1 MFIKKEK
8 EFVHQYTDL
17 GSLPSALYKKYWIG
31 YATGVFARVGI
42 LKIEEQE
49 VLVYPGDYLVEYKG
63 RLYYYPKSV
72 YESRANKELVGIRRR

>member
-1 MFIKKEK
+1 MFKREK
-8 EFVHQYTDL
+8 EFILQYMNLTDL
-17 GSLPSALYKKYWIG
+17 PLNWYRKYWVG
-31 YATGVFARVGI
+31 YAPNIPMRVGI
-42 LKIEEQE
+42 VKIEEQE